1 MDAPSPSESSE
12 LRALMRASEEI
23 GSGAGA
29 EVSCSLDTE
38 VSRGLDTFCRFF
50 GCGSMVDDTLCL
62 ERTGTG
68 IVFRE
73 ASRPDGMLAGLS
85 GFGLGSDMRT
95 GLGTP
100 TGFMDGW
107 SLSM

>member
-1 MDAPSPSESSE
+1 M
-12 LRALMRASEEI
+12 RALIRAFEEI
-23 GSGAGA
+23 GSGAEA
-29 EVSCSLDTE
+29 EVSGSLDTG

-62 ERTGTG
+62 ERTETG

-73 ASRPDGMLAGLS
+73 ISRPDGILDGFS

-100 TGFMDGW
+100 TGFMGGW

>member
-1 MDAPSPSESSE
+1 M
-12 LRALMRASEEI
+12 RALIRAFEEI
-23 GSGAGA
+23 GSGAEA
-29 EVSCSLDTE
+29 EASGSLDTG

-73 ASRPDGMLAGLS
+73 ISRPDGILDGFS

-100 TGFMDGW
+100 TGFMGGW

>member
-1 MDAPSPSESSE
+1 M
-12 LRALMRASEEI
+12 RALIRASEEI

-29 EVSCSLDTE
+29 EVSGSLDTA

-73 ASRPDGMLAGLS
+73 ASRPDGMLAGWS
-85 GFGLGSDMRT
+85 GFGFGSDMRT
-95 GLGTP
+95 GVGTP
-100 TGFMDGW
+100 TGFIDGW